1 MSTDAPSLSKEQWWI
16 SHNDKCKFISYNRRL
31 ALTSLDCMKANTI
44 QHKKKQAPWRELVAE
59 LTLLQAYKSIKVR
72 HYQDTHWKV
81 RGKKPQN
88 KQTWFN
94 KGKIV
99 LHKSS
104 LQAQLLY
111 KHLFAKFSLSKS
123 QPNFQSLFFFFNL
136 EWGEVCKPASWAY
149 AKTGQREN
157 NKLTISLLLLA

>member
-44 QHKKKQAPWRELVAE
+44 QHKKKQKTKKQAPQRELVAE
-59 LTLLQAYKSIKVR
+59 WALLQAYKSIKVR
-72 HYQDTHWKV
+72 HYQDTHWKA

-94 KGKIV
+94 KVKIV

-123 QPNFQSLFFFFNL
+123 QPNFQSLFL
-136 EWGEVCKPASWAY
+136 KIWSEVKFVSQLREPTLRPA
-149 AKTGQREN
+149 KEKIIN
-157 NKLTISLLLLA
+157 